1 MVNILRFPGSG
12 KADTPAHTRVDDVQA
27 LLVEDSAMVFTSE
40 SAFPALKHQATP
52 YPVSSGDWTNQELA
66 DLYRVEALLVQAGM
80 RLESD
85 RGVTDEDE
93 PWFVF
98 CSQDGDVFVHLA
110 RIDGRYLLDSPGL
123 GAPLQGDDFNALVD
137 MFVRHQ
143 AAIAPSGNV
152 VRFRPGSGKDGVV
165 RLHPAMMMAALI
177 WTLYLASDHFVGTA
191 EAAEAVGGDQLGPD
205 HHLLG
210 PETIPGPITHKPTYL
225 DRGNQAGDDA
235 PARGLGSE
243 MRAGSQTG
251 GLAGNAIAASL
262 SAIAASWGLFDL
274 HVAGLPELS
283 ELEDTAT
290 LRLDSDLDKAL
301 AASSSEHQPVNVPVN
316 DHQGPME
323 QALVKPETLNELH
336 LEQAAYAGTRAS
348 SLADAEGPLPNKMIA
363 SLESVPMPD
372 RLVAYSLDIQKLTTG
387 ALVSSS
393 FGGTGNDAAPAD
405 LQSLLKLAGL
415 FAGETQKY
423 TFGNISLSAT
433 FDIASLGK
441 DAAGL
446 VLSQLPTTGAA
457 IGGESGNGASP
468 IGANIPS
475 GNIAKAPDIVY
486 DISAY
491 DEDAQDFVQTFLH
504 ESPHVEMIKVGNA
517 IIFLDTTA
525 IDDTTDVSAT
535 RSWSL
540 DETTTVM
547 TIGHADYFAQHFQDY
562 YLA

>member
-1 MVNILRFPGSG
+1 MMKQ
-12 KADTPAHTRVDDVQA
+12 KA
-27 LLVEDSAMVFTSE
+27 
-40 SAFPALKHQATP
+40 
-52 YPVSSGDWTNQELA
+52 
-66 DLYRVEALLVQAGM
+66 
-80 RLESD
+80 
-85 RGVTDEDE
+85 
-93 PWFVF
+93 
-98 CSQDGDVFVHLA
+98 SQ
-110 RIDGRYLLDSPGL
+110 
-123 GAPLQGDDFNALVD
+123 
-137 MFVRHQ
+137 
-143 AAIAPSGNV
+143 
-152 VRFRPGSGKDGVV
+152 
-165 RLHPAMMMAALI
+165 
-177 WTLYLASDHFVGTA
+177 ASDVSR
-191 EAAEAVGGDQLGPD
+191 EARLVLPD
-205 HHLLG
+205 IL
-210 PETIPGPITHKPTYL
+210 
-225 DRGNQAGDDA
+225 N
-235 PARGLGSE
+235 
-243 MRAGSQTG
+243 
-251 GLAGNAIAASL
+251 
-262 SAIAASWGLFDL
+262 
-274 HVAGLPELS
+274 
-283 ELEDTAT
+283 
-290 LRLDSDLDKAL
+290 
-301 AASSSEHQPVNVPVN
+301 
-316 DHQGPME
+316 
-323 QALVKPETLNELH
+323 LVKPETLNELH

-405 LQSLLKLAGL
+405 LQSLLKLAGI

-475 GNIAKAPDIVY
+475 GNIGKAPDIVY